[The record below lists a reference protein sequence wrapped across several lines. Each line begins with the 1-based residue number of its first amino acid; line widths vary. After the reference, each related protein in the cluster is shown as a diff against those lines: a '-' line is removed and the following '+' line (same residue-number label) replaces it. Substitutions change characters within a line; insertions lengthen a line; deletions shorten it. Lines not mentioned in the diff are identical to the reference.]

1 MVLLLQLLRRSQWRW
16 EKAFKIGYYRH
27 LGTAGAALLQWL
39 GKENAQEN
47 GHLTRNLVG
56 FMQQAMKRF
65 GERPDVMGTEELR
78 QVFFN
83 ENEDRHLTRSAVEFL
98 QLTKKT
104 IEERPNIIC

>member
-1 MVLLLQLLRRSQWRW
+1 
-16 EKAFKIGYYRH
+16 
-27 LGTAGAALLQWL
+27 
-39 GKENAQEN
+39 
-47 GHLTRNLVG
+47 
-56 FMQQAMKRF
+56 
-65 GERPDVMGTEELR
+65 MGTEELR